1 MINDFY
7 IYIYMSI
14 SKFIDYLSLELQYSP
29 HTVLAYQKDV
39 RDFGAYISPIDLE
52 DANKIDIRAY
62 LAYLVGQNL
71 EERSINR
78 KLSSIKTY
86 YKFLLYIEQI
96 SRLPTEGIKS
106 LRFNKKVQIPYSSN
120 EIYSLLNGDLFT
132 DDFEGKRD
140 KLILELLY
148 HTGIRRSELISLK
161 ISSISFDKK
170 EIKVLGKGNKERII
184 PVNDKLLYEIKVYLE
199 KAEEEKVD
207 LRGNL
212 LVTNKGKRLYP
223 ELVYSI
229 TKSYL
234 SHVTEKNKKSPHM
247 IRHSFATQI
256 LHNGADLNA
265 VKEILG
271 HSSLASTQEYTH
283 NDIQQLK
290 KVFNQAHPRESK

>member
-1 MINDFY
+1 
-7 IYIYMSI
+7 MSI

-39 RDFGAYISPIDLE
+39 RDFGAFISPIDLE

>member
-1 MINDFY
+1 MINDFF
-7 IYIYMSI
+7 IYMSI

-39 RDFGAYISPIDLE
+39 RDFGAFISPIDLE

-86 YKFLLYIEQI
+86 YKFLLNIEQI

-106 LRFNKKVQIPYSSN
+106 LKFNKKVQIPYSSN

-132 DDFEGKRD
+132 NDFEGKRD

-148 HTGIRRSELISLK
+148 HTGMRRSELISLK

-184 PVNDKLLYEIKVYLE
+184 PVNDKLLYEVKVYLE
-199 KAEEEKVD
+199 KAEEEKVE

-234 SHVTEKNKKSPHM
+234 SLVTEKNKKSPHM

>member
-1 MINDFY
+1 MINDFC
-7 IYIYMSI
+7 IYMSI

-39 RDFGAYISPIDLE
+39 RDFGAFISPIDLE

-86 YKFLLYIEQI
+86 YKFLLNIEQI

-106 LRFNKKVQIPYSSN
+106 LKFNKKVQIPYSSN

-132 DDFEGKRD
+132 NDFEGKRD

-148 HTGIRRSELISLK
+148 HTGMRRSELISLK

-184 PVNDKLLYEIKVYLE
+184 PVNDKLLYEVKVYLE
-199 KAEEEKVD
+199 KAEEEKVE

-247 IRHSFATQI
+247 IRHSFATQL

>member
-1 MINDFY
+1 
-7 IYIYMSI
+7 MSI

-132 DDFEGKRD
+132 NDFEGKRD

>member
-1 MINDFY
+1 MINDFF
-7 IYIYMSI
+7 IYMSI

-39 RDFGAYISPIDLE
+39 RDFGAFISPIDLE

-78 KLSSIKTY
+78 KLSSIKKY
-86 YKFLLYIEQI
+86 YKFLLIIEQI

-106 LRFNKKVQIPYSSN
+106 LKFNKKVQIPYSSN

-132 DDFEGKRD
+132 NDFEGKRD

-148 HTGIRRSELISLK
+148 HTGMRRSELVSLK
-161 ISSISFDKK
+161 ISSICFDKK

-184 PVNDKLLYEIKVYLE
+184 PVNYKLLYEVKVYLE

-212 LVTNKGKRLYP
+212 FVTNKGKRLYP

-234 SHVTEKNKKSPHM
+234 SLVTEKNKKSPHM

>member
-1 MINDFY
+1 
-7 IYIYMSI
+7 MSI

>member
-1 MINDFY
+1 MINDFC
-7 IYIYMSI
+7 IYMSI

-39 RDFGAYISPIDLE
+39 RDFGAFISPIDLE

-78 KLSSIKTY
+78 KLSSIKKY
-86 YKFLLYIEQI
+86 YKFLLIIEQI

-106 LRFNKKVQIPYSSN
+106 LKFNKKVQIPYSSN

-132 DDFEGKRD
+132 NDFEGKRD

-148 HTGIRRSELISLK
+148 HTGMRRSELISLK

-184 PVNDKLLYEIKVYLE
+184 PVNDKLLYEVKVYLE
-199 KAEEEKVD
+199 KAEEEKVE

-247 IRHSFATQI
+247 IRHSFATQL

>member
-1 MINDFY
+1 
-7 IYIYMSI
+7 MSI

-39 RDFGAYISPIDLE
+39 RDFGAFISPIDLE

-86 YKFLLYIEQI
+86 YKFLLNIEQI

-106 LRFNKKVQIPYSSN
+106 LKFNKKVQIPYSSN

-132 DDFEGKRD
+132 NDFEGKRD

-148 HTGIRRSELISLK
+148 HTGMRRSELISLK

-184 PVNDKLLYEIKVYLE
+184 PVNDKLLYEVKVYLE
-199 KAEEEKVD
+199 KAEEEKVE

-247 IRHSFATQI
+247 IRHSFATQL

>member
-1 MINDFY
+1 MINDFF
-7 IYIYMSI
+7 IYMSI

-39 RDFGAYISPIDLE
+39 RDFGAFISPIDLE

-78 KLSSIKTY
+78 KLSSIKKY
-86 YKFLLYIEQI
+86 YKFLLIIEQI

-106 LRFNKKVQIPYSSN
+106 LKFNKKVQIPYSSN

-132 DDFEGKRD
+132 NDFEGKRD

-148 HTGIRRSELISLK
+148 HTGMRRSELISLK
-161 ISSISFDKK
+161 ISSICFDKK

-184 PVNDKLLYEIKVYLE
+184 PVNDKLLYEVKVYLE

-212 LVTNKGKRLYP
+212 FVTNKGKRLYP

-234 SHVTEKNKKSPHM
+234 SLVTEKNKKSPHM

>member
-1 MINDFY
+1 
-7 IYIYMSI
+7 MSI

-39 RDFGAYISPIDLE
+39 RDFGAFISPIDLE

-86 YKFLLYIEQI
+86 YKFLLNIEQI

-132 DDFEGKRD
+132 NDFEGKRD

-148 HTGIRRSELISLK
+148 HTGMRRSELISLK

-184 PVNDKLLYEIKVYLE
+184 PVNDKLLYEVKVYLE
-199 KAEEEKVD
+199 KAEEEKVE

-247 IRHSFATQI
+247 IRHSFATQL

>member
-1 MINDFY
+1 MINDFF
-7 IYIYMSI
+7 IYMSI

-161 ISSISFDKK
+161 ISSICFDKK

-184 PVNDKLLYEIKVYLE
+184 PVNDKLLYEVKVYLE

-212 LVTNKGKRLYP
+212 FVTNKGKRLYP

-234 SHVTEKNKKSPHM
+234 SLVTEKNKKSPHM

>member
-1 MINDFY
+1 MINDFF
-7 IYIYMSI
+7 IYMSI

-39 RDFGAYISPIDLE
+39 RDFGAFISPIDLG

-78 KLSSIKTY
+78 KLSSIKKY
-86 YKFLLYIEQI
+86 YKFLLIIEQI

-106 LRFNKKVQIPYSSN
+106 LKFNKKVQIPYSSN
-120 EIYSLLNGDLFT
+120 EIYSLLKGDLFT
-132 DDFEGKRD
+132 NDFEGKRD

-148 HTGIRRSELISLK
+148 HTGMRRSELISLK
-161 ISSISFDKK
+161 ISSICFDRK

-184 PVNDKLLYEIKVYLE
+184 PVNDKLLYEVKVYLE

-212 LVTNKGKRLYP
+212 FVTNKGKRLYP

-234 SHVTEKNKKSPHM
+234 SLVTEKNKKSPHM